1 VVKHAFAALLLIGCV
16 KQAQQVMGPDPDAT
30 GAFSCRE
37 IVESC
42 DSECTDPICVNKCT
56 EQGTREAQ
64 PQHAA
69 LVDCAQ
75 RNSCMDRNCMEAN
88 CPQEIQT
95 CMGEPSE
102 PPSGDTPVQQ
112 ESQQVPPE

>member
-1 VVKHAFAALLLIGCV
+1 VVRHAIAALLLIGCV